1 MGQRR
6 ELRFKTLKDARAE
19 LKRLEKGP
27 VVTTGNWSYYQILDH
42 LQRNAVCSMT
52 SFPPSWPWLLR
63 RLAGPMI
70 LVIILKKG
78 SIPPGSGAFIS
89 VNPKV
94 KGNEKK
100 ALAELRKTLTDL
112 EKHEGPWAEH
122 PLFGKMNKE
131 KWLRLTSLHMANHLG
146 WAKLKTDKP

>member
-6 ELRFKTLKDARAE
+6 ELRFKTLDEARAE

-42 LQRNAVCSMT
+42 LQENAACSMA
-52 SFPPSWPWLLR
+52 SFPPSWPLWLR
-63 RLAGPMI
+63 RSVGPMA
-70 LVIILKKG
+70 LRMILKKG
-78 SIPPGSGAFIS
+78 SLPPGTGAILR

-100 ALAELRKTLTDL
+100 ALAELRKTLTAL
-112 EKHEGPWAEH
+112 EKHKGPWAEH
-122 PLFGKMNKE
+122 PLFGKMNQE
-131 KWLRLTSLHMANHLG
+131 KWLHLTSLHLANHLG

>member
-6 ELRFKTLKDARAE
+6 ELRFKTLKEARAE
-19 LKRLEKGP
+19 LRRLEKGP

-42 LQRNAVCSMT
+42 LHINALYSMT
-52 SFPPSWPWLLR
+52 SFTPMWPWWLR
-63 RLAGPMI
+63 RSVGPLALAM
-70 LVIILKKG
+70 ILKKG
-78 SIPPGSGAFIS
+78 SLPSGTGSITP

-94 KGNEKK
+94 NGNRKK
-100 ALAELRKTLTDL
+100 ALAELRKILADL

-122 PLFGKMNKE
+122 PLFGKMSKE
-131 KWLRLTSLHMANHLG
+131 KWLHLTSLHIANHLG

>member
-6 ELRFKTLKDARAE
+6 KLSFKTLNDARAE

-27 VVTTGNWSYYQILDH
+27 VVTTGKWSYYQILDH
-42 LQRNAVCSMT
+42 LQTNAAYSMT
-52 SFPPSWPWLLR
+52 TFPSLRSWWLR

-70 LVIILKKG
+70 LRIILKQGSVPPETG
-78 SIPPGSGAFIS
+78 SITKL
-89 VNPKV
+89 NPII
-94 KGNEKK
+94 KGNQKK

-122 PLFGKMNKE
+122 PIFGKMNKE
-131 KWLRLTSLHMANHLG
+131 KWLRLTSIHLANHLG